1 MLVSIAGTVT
11 SFAPLKL
18 GTTVWDWSRP
28 YVLAVLNVTPDSF
41 SDGGRYPST
50 EAAIE
55 RGVSLVAAGAD
66 ALDIGGESTRPDA
79 DPVSL
84 DEELSR
90 VIPVIEGLSK
100 RVGVPLSI
108 DTMKREVARAAL
120 SVGATIV
127 NDVGMGDGPSSLG
140 RVAADAGAAFIAMH
154 ARGTPRSMRALT
166 DYRDVAADVAEEL
179 RERAVALESA
189 GVSRSRILLDPGIGF
204 SKTPSQSLDLLAD
217 LGPLR
222 ALGYPLCVGPSRK
235 RFIDATEVY
244 APSWE
249 LVASEPSERVGGTA
263 AAVTAAIYEGAS
275 MVRVHDVA
283 VMRQA
288 ARVAHAIA
296 ARRRARGV

>member
-1 MLVSIAGTVT
+1 MS
-11 SFAPLKL
+11 SFSPLKL

-41 SDGGRYPST
+41 SDGGRYRAA

-55 RGVSLVAAGAD
+55 HGLSLVAAGAD

-84 DEELSR
+84 EEELAR
-90 VIPVIEGLSK
+90 VIPVIEGLSSK
-100 RVGVPLSI
+100 AGVPISI

-120 SVGATIV
+120 SAGATIV
-127 NDVGMGDGPSSLG
+127 NDVGMGDDATALG
-140 RVAADAGAAFIAMH
+140 SVAAEAGAAYIAMH
-154 ARGTPRSMRALT
+154 ARGTPVTMRALS
-166 DYRDVAADVAEEL
+166 DYRHVAEEVAEEL
-179 RERAVALESA
+179 AARAITLEMA
-189 GVSRSRILLDPGIGF
+189 GVHRSKIILDPGIGF
-204 SKTPSQSLDLLAD
+204 AKTPSQSLELLAD

-222 ALGYPLCVGPSRK
+222 SLGYPLCVGPSRK
-235 RFIDATEVY
+235 RFIDAAEAYDGAWGITPS
-244 APSWE
+244 AP
-249 LVASEPSERVGGTA
+249 AERIGGTA

-296 ARRRARGV
+296 VRRRSRRV

>member
-1 MLVSIAGTVT
+1 MT

-41 SDGGRYPST
+41 SDGGRHRSS

-55 RGVSLVAAGAD
+55 HGVSLVAAGAD

-79 DPVSL
+79 EPVSVE
-84 DEELSR
+84 EELSR
-90 VIPVIEGLSK
+90 VIPVIEGLAR
-100 RVGVPLSI
+100 RVSVPLSI
-108 DTMKREVARAAL
+108 DTMKRDVARAAL

-127 NDVGMGDGPSSLG
+127 NDVGMGDDAAALG
-140 RVAADAGAAFIAMH
+140 VVASEAGAAYIAMH
-154 ARGTPRSMRALT
+154 ARGTPVTMRGLS
-166 DYRDVAADVAEEL
+166 DYHDVAAEVAEEL
-179 RERAVALESA
+179 AARAAALEIA
-189 GVSRSRILLDPGIGF
+189 GVRRSRIILDPGIGF
-204 SKTPSQSLDLLAD
+204 AKTPSQSLDLLAN
-217 LGPLR
+217 LEALR
-222 ALGYPLCVGPSRK
+222 RLGYPLCVGPSRK
-235 RFIDATEVY
+235 RFIDATEAYDASWGVT
-244 APSWE
+244 PSG
-249 LVASEPSERVGGTA
+249 PSERIGGTA

-275 MVRVHDVA
+275 VVRVHDVA